1 VHDDTATTQAPR
13 VTDLDD
19 AHVERDQPD
28 DMRSRAFGQESSPN
42 SWVCPFLRATTD
54 DGKLGPPI
62 EVPDGANT
70 CSALGQSVPQSL
82 RQQELV
88 CLTSAHVN
96 CPRHL
101 RGTALGSDHL
111 ARIARPQAVTPA
123 IAGSVV
129 VVIVAFLLSIAFVVV
144 NGGLTLTAAEA
155 TRTPSPLA
163 TAVAGVETATP
174 TTGSAPAPT
183 GTPSETGSATAA
195 PLATPT
201 PTPTAT
207 SADTPAPTPQRTP
220 KPTAV
225 PNPAYPAG
233 ATASRM
239 NLLDACSDTA
249 RCYVYRV
256 RSGDN
261 LYSIANYFGV
271 PLSTVKAWNAW
282 TATGLKVGRELRIPP
297 PTR

>member
-1 VHDDTATTQAPR
+1 VHDETATTQAPR

-19 AHVERDQPD
+19 AHVEGDQPD
-28 DMRSRAFGQESSPN
+28 DIRSRAFGEDSSPN
-42 SWVCPFLRATTD
+42 AWVCPFLRATTD
-54 DGKLGPPI
+54 VGTLARPL
-62 EVPDGANT
+62 EAPDAANT
-70 CSALGQSVPQSL
+70 CSALGQSLPQSL

-88 CLTSAHVN
+88 CLTSSHVN

-101 RGTALGSDHL
+101 RGTALGSDDL
-111 ARIARPQAVTPA
+111 ARIARPTVTPA

-144 NGGLTLTAAEA
+144 NRGLTLTAAEA
-155 TRTPSPLA
+155 PRSPSPIA
-163 TAVAGVETATP
+163 TSAVAGLETT
-174 TTGSAPAPT
+174 APT
-183 GTPSETGSATAA
+183 PVS
-195 PLATPT
+195 
-201 PTPTAT
+201 
-207 SADTPAPTPQRTP
+207 TPAPTPAPSAIESTAPAAGASPTASLAPTATPAATPRRTP
-220 KPTAV
+220 KPTATA
-225 PNPAYPAG
+225 PAYPVG

-239 NLLDACSDTA
+239 KLLSPCSDTP

-271 PLSTVKAWNAW
+271 QLSTVKSWNAW

>member
-1 VHDDTATTQAPR
+1 VHDDTATTQPPR

-19 AHVERDQPD
+19 AQVERDQPD
-28 DMRSRAFGQESSPN
+28 DIRARAFGTDSSPN
-42 SWVCPFLRATTD
+42 AWVCPFLRATTD
-54 DGKLGPPI
+54 DGTLRRPL
-62 EVPDGANT
+62 EVPDAGNS
-70 CSALGQSVPQSL
+70 CSAWGQSVPQSL

-101 RGTALGSDHL
+101 RGTALGSDDL

-129 VVIVAFLLSIAFVVV
+129 VVIVAFLLSIAFVVA

-155 TRTPSPLA
+155 PRTPSPSG
-163 TAVAGVETATP
+163 TAVAEVETVAP
-174 TTGSAPAPT
+174 TTGSTPAPT
-183 GTPSETGSATAA
+183 GTPAASESAA
-195 PLATPT
+195 PTALATGTPSPTVNPT
-201 PTPTAT
+201 PK
-207 SADTPAPTPQRTP
+207 PQRTP

-225 PNPAYPAG
+225 ANSAFPPG

-239 NLLDACSDTA
+239 KLLSSCSDTP
-249 RCYVYRV
+249 RCYVYRI

-271 PLSTVKAWNAW
+271 PLSTVKAMNAW
-282 TATGLKVGRELRIPP
+282 TASGLKVGRELRVPP